1 MGFGQRTK
9 FRSTL
14 ERRGREHSG
23 TWNGKG
29 RQVHDSDVCGRLRG
43 PGAPRGAR
51 GWAPGAGPSLPARA
65 CVPTDSPATFAQK
78 RAGRNRRQCPEPPR
92 RTSPR
97 LRRVPL
103 RPGSQ
108 PPPAAQTAHRAP
120 RDAAPG
126 ALPTAVPMLLLQPE
140 PSAQSQADGT
150 RRDVWCSAAR
160 PLEGL

>member
-14 ERRGREHSG
+14 ERQGREHSG

-51 GWAPGAGPSLPARA
+51 GWAPGAGPSLLARA

-92 RTSPR
+92 RTSPG
-97 LRRVPL
+97 LRRVRL
-103 RPGSQ
+103 RPGSP

-126 ALPTAVPMLLLQPE
+126 ARPLGRPHAPASTRTLGTE
-140 PSAQSQADGT
+140 PS
-150 RRDVWCSAAR
+150 RRHAT
-160 PLEGL
+160 